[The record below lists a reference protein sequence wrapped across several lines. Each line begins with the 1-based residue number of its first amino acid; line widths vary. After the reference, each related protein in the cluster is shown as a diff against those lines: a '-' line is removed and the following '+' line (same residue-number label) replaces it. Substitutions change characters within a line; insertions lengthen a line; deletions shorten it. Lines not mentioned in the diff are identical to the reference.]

1 MSFHLRYGLSKLVI
15 CKKNVIVLRYL
26 RDRVEE
32 SIKNILKSSTMGT
45 NQFRTTSENDYR
57 IPSHKHIKSC
67 RVSVVYF
74 LLSDVFPFLTLTKVD
89 WLKNGLKDHETEV
102 PCCENLQAAI
112 LPSRLSAFFFI
123 LLFYRSNPPAIV
135 HFIDFCEMDNINVN
149 IKYPTYERD
158 IGVNT
163 YRRLRCF

>member
-1 MSFHLRYGLSKLVI
+1 LQSLGCLFSPV
-15 CKKNVIVLRYL
+15 
-26 RDRVEE
+26 
-32 SIKNILKSSTMGT
+32 
-45 NQFRTTSENDYR
+45 
-57 IPSHKHIKSC
+57 
-67 RVSVVYF
+67 
-74 LLSDVFPFLTLTKVD
+74 VFPFLTLTKVD

-102 PCCENLQAAI
+102 PCCENLQATI

-163 YRRLRCF
+163 YRRLRCSKWSEIDFAPTRTHHTDCQCSLVMVFN